1 MIHLNHVFLLETE
14 MLQFRACVRVGDMF
28 ILLHREETVE
38 TGQEVLE
45 SVSELVT

>member
-1 MIHLNHVFLLETE
+1 MNRVFSLETE
-14 MLQFRACVRVGDMF
+14 LLQFRVCVRVGDMF